1 FGSEAQARR
10 GEGRGGGPSARIG
23 FIGRLD
29 SIKRIP
35 DLVCAVPL
43 LEGHFTLHIFGEG
56 RDRSNI
62 EAEITRLNL
71 SNRVTLHGSIAKPQ
85 AALEQID
92 LLVLPSEAEGFGLV
106 LIEAMAAGI
115 PVVGT
120 DVMGIRDVV
129 TNGVNGLLV
138 PVGRPDELAGA
149 IRRIIESGS
158 LRQRLIQAGIDTV
171 RSRFDWSVVLPQYRA
186 LLKLDEP

>member
-1 FGSEAQARR
+1 
-10 GEGRGGGPSARIG
+10 
-23 FIGRLD
+23 
-29 SIKRIP
+29 
-35 DLVCAVPL
+35 L